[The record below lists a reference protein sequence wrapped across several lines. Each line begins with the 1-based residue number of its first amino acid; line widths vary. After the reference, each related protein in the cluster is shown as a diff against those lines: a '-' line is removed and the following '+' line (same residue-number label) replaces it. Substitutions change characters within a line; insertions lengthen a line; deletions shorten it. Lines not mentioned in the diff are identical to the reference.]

1 MILVDLVL
9 GNYCTRALT
18 MDGIKNIL
26 EELEIEGD
34 NGYYPDETSESFST
48 TTNVGDVVGIAFDI
62 EGNYCQITLNGH
74 VMTHRPL
81 LHYLDY
87 LVSVFC

>member
-74 VMTHRPL
+74 VMASSSSAAL
-81 LHYLDY
+81 SGL